1 MTLNEI
7 AKKMCAKGKGILAAD
22 ESTGTIAKRF
32 KSINVENI
40 EKNRLNF
47 RQTLFNSSAMKDYI
61 GGVILFDETIKQKTT
76 LGPSIPELISKHG
89 AVPGIKVDK
98 GAKSLAGSSDET
110 VTEGL
115 DGLRERLKEYYDL
128 GARFTKWRA
137 VYKISDNFPSPQS
150 IKSNAHALARYAALV
165 QEAKMVPI
173 VEPEVLMDGSHNI
186 DKCYQVTTDV
196 LNECYNELE
205 IHKVDLKGTVLKPNM
220 VIPGSECK
228 DKSNS
233 KEIAKKT
240 LDCLK
245 KNVPSDVPGIAF
257 LSGGQSEIEFS
268 KNLNE
273 INKINDSNFLI
284 TFSYGRGLQASALK
298 EFGKNQENTENIQKA
313 FNHRAKMNGLSS
325 KGEWSEELE
334 KEFAAL
340 KPLKRLVYLISPN
353 KINQNFYTNLDKVL
367 SFKNVK
373 FFQLRLK
380 NVNQKK
386 LFKYL

>member
-1 MTLNEI
+1 MTLEEI

-32 KSINVENI
+32 KSINVENT
-40 EKNRLNF
+40 EKNRLVF
-47 RQTLFNSSAMKDYI
+47 RQTLFSSKAMKNYI

-76 LGPSIPELISKHG
+76 LGPTVPELILKND
-89 AVPGIKVDK
+89 AIPGIKVDK
-98 GAKSLAGSSDET
+98 GAKLLAGSPDET

-115 DGLRERLKEYYDL
+115 DGLRERLEEYYEL

-137 VYKISDNFPSPQS
+137 VYKIGNKFPSSQS

-173 VEPEVLMDGSHNI
+173 IEPEVLMDGSHDI

-196 LNECYNELE
+196 LNECYNELA

-220 VIPGSECK
+220 IIPGSESAK
-228 DKSNS
+228 KSS
-233 KEIAKKT
+233 SEEIAKKT

-245 KNVPSDVPGIAF
+245 KNVPSEVTGIAF
-257 LSGGQSEIEFS
+257 LSGGQSEIESS

-273 INKINDSNFLI
+273 INKINDTNFLI

-298 EFGKNQENTENIQKA
+298 AFGKDQNNQNNIQKA
-313 FNHRAKMNGLSS
+313 FDHRAKMNGLSS
-325 KGEWSEELE
+325 KGEWSENLE
-334 KEFAAL
+334 KEAAA
-340 KPLKRLVYLISPN
+340 
-353 KINQNFYTNLDKVL
+353 
-367 SFKNVK
+367 
-373 FFQLRLK
+373 
-380 NVNQKK
+380 
-386 LFKYL
+386 